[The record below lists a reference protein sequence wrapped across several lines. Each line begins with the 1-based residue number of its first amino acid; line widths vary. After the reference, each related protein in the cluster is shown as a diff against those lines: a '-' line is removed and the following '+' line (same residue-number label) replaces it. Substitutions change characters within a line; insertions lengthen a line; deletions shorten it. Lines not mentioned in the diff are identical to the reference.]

1 MMFKTIF
8 NKEVLENIAGRRF
21 FLVLVLC
28 LIIIPLGVYVSS
40 KDYESRLHNYQEAVR
55 LYEDN
60 TKQIQDVLYKEGGK
74 GFRPPSPL
82 SFLSFGLEVIMPNV
96 AETQSKALTA
106 PVDLRL
112 SNNQSLDNLYEF
124 FHGPLDLV
132 FIVSVVMTFL
142 AIVFTYGSVSGEKE
156 QGTLKQILCNSV
168 PRPQFILA
176 KIGANFLALII
187 PFLIAL
193 LLSLILFQ
201 GQGFLF
207 AGPTN
212 SLPHMGLALL
222 FSLLIIGAFFNL
234 GLLVSTLT
242 RQAVSSIVILLLC
255 WVFLFGILP
264 RLSVILSQLIY
275 PVKSQQ
281 LIAFEKNQIRLDNQR
296 ECEAQVN
303 KLIELFP
310 DVKGYNQEFEG
321 KQQAIREEFRAKLTD
336 SWQKIDREMEKKRS
350 TQMSIAANIARLSP
364 VSCFI
369 RPLAEI
375 SQTGWTQYEDFN
387 QDVLRFEQQLDDQ
400 VYGKNKWTRFKGGI
414 SQYFTG
420 DMTAP
425 APKFQQRRISLE
437 AVIKN
442 VFPDLILLV
451 LYNLLFFAA
460 AFVAFLR
467 YDVR

>member
-1 MMFKTIF
+1 
-8 NKEVLENIAGRRF
+8 
-21 FLVLVLC
+21 
-28 LIIIPLGVYVSS
+28 
-40 KDYESRLHNYQEAVR
+40 
-55 LYEDN
+55 
-60 TKQIQDVLYKEGGK
+60 
-74 GFRPPSPL
+74 
-82 SFLSFGLEVIMPNV
+82 
-96 AETQSKALTA
+96 
-106 PVDLRL
+106 
-112 SNNQSLDNLYEF
+112 
-124 FHGPLDLV
+124 
-132 FIVSVVMTFL
+132 
-142 AIVFTYGSVSGEKE
+142 
-156 QGTLKQILCNSV
+156 
-168 PRPQFILA
+168 
-176 KIGANFLALII
+176 
-187 PFLIAL
+187 
-193 LLSLILFQ
+193 
-201 GQGFLF
+201 
-207 AGPTN
+207 
-212 SLPHMGLALL
+212 MGLALL

-281 LIAFEKNQIRLDNQR
+281 LIAFEKNQIRLDNER

-310 DVKGYNQEFEG
+310 DVKGYSQEFEG

-336 SWQKIDREMEKKRS
+336 SWQKIDRETEKKRS

-375 SQTGWTQYEDFN
+375 SRTGWTQYQDFN
-387 QDVLRFEQQLDDQ
+387 QDVLRFEQQLNEQ
-400 VYGKNKWTRFKGGI
+400 VYGKNKWSRYKGGI

-425 APKFQQRRISLE
+425 APKFQSRRISLE

-442 VFPDLILLV
+442 IFPDLILLAI
-451 LYNLLFFAA
+451 YNLLFFAA

-467 YDVR
+467 YDAR